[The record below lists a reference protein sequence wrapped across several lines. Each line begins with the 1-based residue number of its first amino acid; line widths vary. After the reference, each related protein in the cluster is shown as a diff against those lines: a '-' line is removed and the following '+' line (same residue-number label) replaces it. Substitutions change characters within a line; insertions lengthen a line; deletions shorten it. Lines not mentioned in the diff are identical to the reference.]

1 METLV
6 LDTHFAGFSSVT
18 FQLEPLALSDG
29 IEKRKKKKR
38 KKEEISSGTLKKK
51 SSSDSGTRRE

>member
-1 METLV
+1 M

-51 SSSDSGTRRE
+51 KKSSSDSGTRRE

>member
-29 IEKRKKKKR
+29 IEKRKKKK
-38 KKEEISSGTLKKK
+38 GKKK
-51 SSSDSGTRRE
+51 RLAQAR